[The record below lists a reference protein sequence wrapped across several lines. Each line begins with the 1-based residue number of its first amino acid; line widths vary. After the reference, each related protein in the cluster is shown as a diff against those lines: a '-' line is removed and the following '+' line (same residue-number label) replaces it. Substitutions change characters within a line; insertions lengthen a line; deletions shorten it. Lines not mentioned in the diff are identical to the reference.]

1 MAEGRKY
8 LRNANNLHSDHSIN
22 IQIALYGIDIM
33 RSMYFKPPFK
43 NSNIPDFLSTTMYF
57 YFLVLTRKSST
68 VVITIKSFGLDY
80 PKTALTHLPQLK
92 PNLSKTQKYDG
103 TASILRFHR

>member
-1 MAEGRKY
+1 MDAFIMAEGRKY

-22 IQIALYGIDIM
+22 IQIALYVIDIM

-43 NSNIPDFLSTTMYF
+43 NSNIPDFFNTTMYF

-68 VVITIKSFGLDY
+68 ILITIKSFGIDN
-80 PKTALTHLPQLK
+80 PKTALTHFAQLE
-92 PNLSKTQKYDG
+92 PNLS
-103 TASILRFHR
+103 